1 MSTELGIQKVQ
12 KTFETIS
19 KKLTDKTWSDA
30 QDADLIEALSNTQ
43 EIITQLSNQ
52 IYIMTDYLEQYYV
65 AIRALPLF
73 TAGDEPADDIELSS
87 PTQTNA
93 ARDPRVVGN
102 RATRRAKRK

>member
-1 MSTELGIQKVQ
+1 M
-12 KTFETIS
+12 FETIS
-19 KKLTDKTWSDA
+19 KKLTDQTWTDA
-30 QDADLIEALSNTQ
+30 QDADLIEALRGTE

-65 AIRALPLF
+65 AVRALPLF
-73 TAGDEPADDIELSS
+73 TAEDEPDNDSQFSS
-87 PTQTNA
+87 PTQTTP